1 MTSATRLNCGL
12 YRVLLFAYPR
22 EFRLRFGAEM
32 ASTFLEQI
40 RAGRNRNGFPGIV
53 RVWLGAVAELFS
65 VAMPLQLRSTIVL
78 AMSLS
83 FLWSLALFIALLRAT
98 TPACCK

>member
-1 MTSATRLNCGL
+1 MTSAIQLNCGL
-12 YRVLLFAYPR
+12 YRLLLFAYPR
-22 EFRLRFGAEM
+22 DFRLRFGTEM
-32 ASTFLEQI
+32 AITFLEPI
-40 RAGRNRNGFPGIV
+40 RAGRDRDGFLGVV
-53 RVWLGAVAELFS
+53 RVWLAAVAELLS
-65 VAMPLQLRSTIVL
+65 VAVPLQLRSTIVL

>member
-1 MTSATRLNCGL
+1 MTSAIELHCGL

-22 EFRLRFGAEM
+22 DFRVRFATEM
-32 ASTFLEQI
+32 AVTFLEQI
-40 RAGRNRNGFPGIV
+40 RAEREQDGFLGVV
-53 RVWLGAVAELFS
+53 RVWRVAVVELFS
-65 VAMPLQLRSTIVL
+65 VAVPLQLRSTIVL

-83 FLWSLALFIALLRAT
+83 FLWSFALFIALLRAT